1 MRTRPLIWHL
11 VPPNLAITL
20 VALLTISWLGTST
33 IDDFAAGQVRQELV
47 GRAML
52 LRRQVHELLAAD
64 EPERLQTLCRQA
76 GREAS
81 TRITVIRR
89 DGTVVADS
97 NEDPATMANHADR
110 PELIQALSTGRGESE
125 RYSTTLGERLIY
137 IAIALPGGTE
147 TATATLRMSVPITA
161 LQLALQDVHRK
172 IALGVVLTLAAAALV
187 SRWNARRLGRPIEA
201 MDKAAADY
209 VKGEKGRSL
218 AIPDRGALPTEIHG
232 LAESLEQMA
241 VHIEERIATIIR
253 QRNELEEVFSSMTE
267 PVIAVDGEE
276 RIRSMNDAAMRL
288 FGLQEDKVRGR
299 TISELIRNLELQKQ
313 VREALRSKQHLE
325 SEIVLHESEGHRYL
339 QTRLAPLRDGAGETV
354 GVLVVMNDTTKLRRL
369 EQIRSDFVANVSH
382 ELFTPITSI
391 KGYVE
396 TLLDGALDD
405 PEQARNFL
413 AIVGRQTSQLQAII
427 TDLLTL
433 SRIEQEA
440 ERQEI
445 VLRRCRVEP
454 VLRAAEQTS
463 AGRAAEKNIRLICR
477 CPLDLEATINDTLL
491 EQALVNLMINA
502 IKYSNEGGE
511 VLVEAQERRSARG
524 GQELCLTVIDQGI
537 GIGREHLPRLFERFY
552 RSDKARSRK
561 LGGTG
566 LGLAIVK
573 HIVQSHGGTVG
584 VESEPGRGST
594 FTMVIPEDKNHKS

>member
-1 MRTRPLIWHL
+1 MLRTRPLIWHL

-20 VALLTISWLGTST
+20 AALLSISWLGTTT
-33 IDDFAAGQVRQELV
+33 IDNFAAAQIRQELA

-52 LRRQVHELLAAD
+52 LRRQVHELLVAD
-64 EPERLQTLCRQA
+64 EVDRLQTLCRQT

-97 NEDPATMANHADR
+97 NEDPATMVNHADR
-110 PELIQALSTGRGESE
+110 PELSQALTEGRGEGE
-125 RYSTTLGERLIY
+125 RYSTTLGERLVY
-137 IAIALPGGTE
+137 VAIALPGGNDTPV
-147 TATATLRMSVPITA
+147 ATLRMSVPVTA
-161 LQLALQDVHRK
+161 LQLALTDIHRQ
-172 IALGVVLTLAAAALV
+172 IALGVILTLAAAGLV
-187 SRWNARRLGRPIEA
+187 SWWTARRLGLPIEA
-201 MDKAAADY
+201 MDKAAANY
-209 VKGEKGRSL
+209 IKGGMDRNL
-218 AIPDRGALPTEIHG
+218 TIPARGVLPREIQG
-232 LAESLEQMA
+232 LAESMEQMA
-241 VHIEERIATIIR
+241 AHIDERIATIIR
-253 QRNELEEVFSSMTE
+253 QRNELEEVFSSMAE

-288 FGLQEDKVRGR
+288 LDLHADKVRGR
-299 TISELIRNLELQKQ
+299 TISELIRNLELQRQ
-313 VREALRSKQHLE
+313 VREALRTKLHLE
-325 SEIVLHESEGHRYL
+325 SEIVLHESDGPRYL
-339 QTRLAPLRDGAGETV
+339 QTRIAPLRDGTGETV

-396 TLLDGALDD
+396 TLLDGALEDD
-405 PEQARNFL
+405 QQSRNFL
-413 AIVGRQTSQLQAII
+413 EIVGRQTIQLQAII
-427 TDLLTL
+427 KDLLTL

-440 ERQEI
+440 QRQEI
-445 VLRRCRVEP
+445 VLRKCRIEP
-454 VLRAAEQTS
+454 VVHAAEQTC
-463 AGRAAEKNIRLICR
+463 AGRAAEKNIRLLCR
-477 CPLDLEATINDTLL
+477 CPLDLEASINDTLL

-511 VLVEAQERRSARG
+511 VLVEAQERRNPRG
-524 GQELCLTVIDQGI
+524 GKELCLSVIDQGI

-573 HIVQSHGGTVG
+573 HIVQAHGGTVR

-594 FTMVIPEDKNHKS
+594 FTMVIPEEKK